1 MANSGHSRKRIW
13 KAVGVCAVL
22 LAFAL
27 IALFVGDSDY
37 NATGIGW
44 VPLVMAICA
53 IVLAFAY
60 IQVLKRGL
68 EVTAVTELHDC
79 RRGDD
84 IDFVIHFRNK
94 TPLFY
99 FRIEAFFFV
108 SDLFGG
114 VASEAST
121 TLSLAPFQRYDL
133 HFSTKFEHV
142 GTYSAGMN
150 RLVVCDFLRL
160 FTAEVGKRQAQI
172 VHVTPRIQSL
182 ESVDLSN
189 DSQTEA
195 QQPRKSVFADSLDY
209 AYVRPYV
216 PGDPLK
222 TIHWKLSA
230 RTDGYMTRLFEES
243 TNPGVCVI
251 MDFFAPEERTP
262 FLMGMFDAVIET
274 AISIARYAQAEGFE
288 TEIRYANREDERIC
302 RETFTDSELDEM
314 VADMPSISNAA
325 DRSEAG
331 VDLLSEQLRHR
342 YGKNNLVM
350 CTGNLSSRLIE
361 TAIEA
366 RMRRRNPIIFAVA
379 PSDLEGRE
387 LDEWCEPL
395 ARLDAANVGYKVIK
409 SSDDLVGGDL

>member
-1 MANSGHSRKRIW
+1 MSSSHANRAKVL
-13 KAVGVCAVL
+13 KALGVIVL
-22 LAFAL
+22 LALFAFVAFAVGDGDYHATAIGWIPL
-27 IALFVGDSDY
+27 IMASCAIALAFVY
-37 NATGIGW
+37 
-44 VPLVMAICA
+44 L
-53 IVLAFAY
+53 
-60 IQVLKRGL
+60 QVLKGGL
-68 EVTAVTELHDC
+68 EVDAVSELHDC

-84 IDFVIHFRNK
+84 IDFVVHFRNK

-99 FRIEAFFFV
+99 FRIEAFFYV

-114 VASEAST
+114 VASEAAT
-121 TLSLAPFQRYDL
+121 TLSLAPFESYDL
-133 HFSTKFEHV
+133 HFSTRFEHI

-150 RLVVCDFLRL
+150 RLIVCDFLRL
-160 FTAEVGKRQAQI
+160 FTADAGEKRAQI
-172 VHVTPRIQSL
+172 VHVTPRIHAL
-182 ESVDLSN
+182 EGLALSN

-251 MDFFAPEERTP
+251 MDFYAPEERTP
-262 FLMGMFDAVIET
+262 YLMGMFDAVVES
-274 AISIARYAQAEGFE
+274 AISVARYAQAEGFE
-288 TEIRYANREDERIC
+288 TELRYTNREG
-302 RETFTDSELDEM
+302 ETVLRSTFGDSELDEM
-314 VADMPSISNAA
+314 VADMPSISNDAGRA
-325 DRSEAG
+325 QAG
-331 VDLLSEQLRHR
+331 VDALSEQLRHR
-342 YGKNNLVM
+342 YGKNNLIM

-366 RMRRRNPIIFAVA
+366 RMRRRNPMVIAVV

-387 LDEWCEPL
+387 LEQWCEPL
-395 ARLDAANVGYKVIK
+395 SRLDAADIGYKVI
-409 SSDDLVGGDL
+409 SRSDDLLGDE

>member
-1 MANSGHSRKRIW
+1 MSHLHAHRGKAL
-13 KAVGVCAVL
+13 KAVGIFCL
-22 LAFAL
+22 LGLFAL
-27 IALFVGDSDY
+27 IAFMVGDGDY
-37 NATGIGW
+37 HATAIGW
-44 VPLVMAICA
+44 IPLVMASCA
-53 IVLAFAY
+53 IVLAFLYLQA
-60 IQVLKRGL
+60 LKGGL
-68 EVTAVTELHDC
+68 DIDAVSELHDC

-84 IDFVIHFRNK
+84 IDFVVHFKNK

-99 FRIEAFFFV
+99 FKIEAVFYV

-121 TLSLAPFQRYDL
+121 ALSLAPFESYDL
-133 HFSTKFEHV
+133 HFSTRFEHI
-142 GTYSAGMN
+142 GTYSAGMR
-150 RLVVCDFLRL
+150 RLIVSDFLRL
-160 FTAEVGKRQAQI
+160 FTADAGQKRTQI
-172 VHVTPRIQSL
+172 VHVTPRIHAL
-182 ESVDLSN
+182 ESLSLSN

-195 QQPRKSVFADSLDY
+195 SRPRKSVFADSLDY

-230 RTDGYMTRLFEES
+230 RSDGYMTRLFEES

-251 MDFFAPEERTP
+251 MDFYAPEDRTP
-262 FLMGMFDAVIET
+262 YLMGMFDAVVES

-288 TEIRYANREDERIC
+288 TELHYTNREGEGVLRS
-302 RETFTDSELDEM
+302 TFGNSELDEM
-314 VADMPSISNAA
+314 IADMPSISNDA
-325 DRSEAG
+325 DKAQAG
-331 VDLLSEQLRHR
+331 VDALCEQLRHR

-366 RMRRRNPIIFAVA
+366 RMRRRNPMIIAVV

-387 LDEWCEPL
+387 LEQWCEPL
-395 ARLDAANVGYKVIK
+395 TRLDAADIGYKVIAR
-409 SSDDLVGGDL
+409 SDDLLGDQ